1 MSLHIVHFI
10 GPINHHSACTIRN
23 LCLQALQSGATEI
36 ELHMSTEG
44 GNMTAGF
51 ALYFFLKSL
60 PVPLTTHNLGSIESV
75 GVVIFLD
82 GRVKRYAC
90 PGTRFLVHPLHW
102 GFGNLVA
109 ADHSRVSAN
118 GATASTSTPSATPA
132 PLTRPPLDAPGPCRY
147 PPQPVRQRA
156 PVRRRR
162 RQLDEGHDPRNA
174 SSKVACRRCHV
185 ALVERVT

>member
-10 GPINHHSACTIRN
+10 GPINHSAVCTIRN

-60 PVPLTTHNLGSIESV
+60 PLPLTTHNIGSVESV
-75 GVVIFLD
+75 GVVIFLA
-82 GRVKRYAC
+82 GAKRYAC

-109 ADHSRVSAN
+109 ADHARVSEWRDCLDFDAERYACIFEEATRAAGVQDDIRTN
-118 GATASTSTPSATPA
+118 LFGHARIFDADQAVAAGIIDKAVQARLPGAGATSHWWN
-132 PLTRPPLDAPGPCRY
+132 G
-147 PPQPVRQRA
+147 
-156 PVRRRR
+156 
-162 RQLDEGHDPRNA
+162 
-174 SSKVACRRCHV
+174 
-185 ALVERVT
+185 

>member
-1 MSLHIVHFI
+1 MALHIVHFI
-10 GPINHHSACTIRN
+10 GPINHTSACTVRN

-60 PVPLTTHNLGSIESV
+60 PLPLTTHNIGSVESV
-75 GVVIFLD
+75 GVVIFLA
-82 GRVKRYAC
+82 GQKRYAC

-109 ADHSRVSAN
+109 ADHSRVSEWRDCLDFDAERYARIFEEATQC
-118 GATASTSTPSATPA
+118 GAECDIRSNLTGHARIFNAEQAVEAGIIEQAIQARLPEAGTTS
-132 PLTRPPLDAPGPCRY
+132 
-147 PPQPVRQRA
+147 
-156 PVRRRR
+156 
-162 RQLDEGHDPRNA
+162 HWWN
-174 SSKVACRRCHV
+174 
-185 ALVERVT
+185 

>member
-10 GPINHHSACTIRN
+10 GPINHHTACTIRN

-60 PVPLTTHNLGSIESV
+60 PLPLTTHNVGSIESV
-75 GVVIFLD
+75 GVVIFLA
-82 GRVKRYAC
+82 GGKRYAC

-109 ADHSRVSAN
+109 ADHSRVSEWRDCLDFDAERYARAFDEATQDCAGCVDIRPN
-118 GATASTSTPSATPA
+118 LFGNARLFDAEQALAAGIIHEAVQARLPGTGATS
-132 PLTRPPLDAPGPCRY
+132 
-147 PPQPVRQRA
+147 
-156 PVRRRR
+156 
-162 RQLDEGHDPRNA
+162 HWWNA
-174 SSKVACRRCHV
+174 
-185 ALVERVT
+185 

>member
-10 GPINHHSACTIRN
+10 GPINHGSACTVRN
-23 LCLQALQSGATEI
+23 LCLQAVQAGASEI

-60 PVPLTTHNLGSIESV
+60 PVPLTTHNIGSVESV
-75 GVVIFLD
+75 GVVIFLA
-82 GRVKRYAC
+82 GQKRYAC

-109 ADHSRVSAN
+109 ADHSRVSEWRNCLDFDAERYACIFDEATKGAPAYADIRTN
-118 GATASTSTPSATPA
+118 LTGNARIYDADEALAAGIVHAAVQARLPEAGATS
-132 PLTRPPLDAPGPCRY
+132 
-147 PPQPVRQRA
+147 
-156 PVRRRR
+156 
-162 RQLDEGHDPRNA
+162 HWWN
-174 SSKVACRRCHV
+174 
-185 ALVERVT
+185 